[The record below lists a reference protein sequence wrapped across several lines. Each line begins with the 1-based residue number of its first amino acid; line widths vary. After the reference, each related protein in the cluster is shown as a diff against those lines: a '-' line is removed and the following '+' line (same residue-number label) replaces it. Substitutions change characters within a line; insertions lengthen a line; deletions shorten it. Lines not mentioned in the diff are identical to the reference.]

1 MGLTPDAWTPNK
13 TGQDLRKQDE
23 TRAGA
28 SARRVGCCCSDGAP
42 HGFCFALLAMATRR
56 PSRNPD
62 RAPGS
67 TCGGALPQRRTQ
79 GDIQRTNYFVGNSAV
94 EGIHRDSIVRTR
106 NDNFVVTLNHRR
118 RIRIR
123 APRRYKRR
131 PAGARRMAIPR
142 KEQG

>member
-1 MGLTPDAWTPNK
+1 MGLMPPAWTPNK

-28 SARRVGCCCSDGAP
+28 SARRVGCCCSDSAP
-42 HGFCFALLAMATRR
+42 HGFCFALLAMGMATRR

-67 TCGGALPQRRTQ
+67 LGRSHKDGAKEISSERTSS
-79 GDIQRTNYFVGNSAV
+79 VGNSGV
-94 EGIHRDSIVRTR
+94 EGIHRDSIVRTQ

-123 APRRYKRR
+123 APRRYKAPSRR
-131 PAGARRMAIPR
+131 TSHGHP
-142 KEQG
+142 

>member
-1 MGLTPDAWTPNK
+1 MGLMPPAWTPNK

-28 SARRVGCCCSDGAP
+28 SARRVGCCCSDSAP

-67 TCGGALPQRRTQ
+67 LGRSHKDGAKEISSER
-79 GDIQRTNYFVGNSAV
+79 NFVGNSAV
-94 EGIHRDSIVRTR
+94 
-106 NDNFVVTLNHRR
+106 
-118 RIRIR
+118 
-123 APRRYKRR
+123 
-131 PAGARRMAIPR
+131 
-142 KEQG
+142 

>member
-1 MGLTPDAWTPNK
+1 MGLTPPAWTPNK

-67 TCGGALPQRRTQ
+67 AWGRSHKDGAKEISSERTPMCGQLSCWRYTQRQYR
-79 GDIQRTNYFVGNSAV
+79 S
-94 EGIHRDSIVRTR
+94 DS
-106 NDNFVVTLNHRR
+106 
-118 RIRIR
+118 
-123 APRRYKRR
+123 K
-131 PAGARRMAIPR
+131 
-142 KEQG
+142 

>member
-1 MGLTPDAWTPNK
+1 MGLMPPAWTPNK

-67 TCGGALPQRRTQ
+67 AWGRSHKDGAKEISSERTPMCGQLSCWRYTQRQYR
-79 GDIQRTNYFVGNSAV
+79 S
-94 EGIHRDSIVRTR
+94 DS
-106 NDNFVVTLNHRR
+106 
-118 RIRIR
+118 
-123 APRRYKRR
+123 K
-131 PAGARRMAIPR
+131 
-142 KEQG
+142 

>member
-1 MGLTPDAWTPNK
+1 MGLMPPAWTPNK

-67 TCGGALPQRRTQ
+67 RGALPQRRSQ
-79 GDIQRTNYFVGNSAV
+79 GDIQRTNSDVWATQLLKVYTETVSFGLEMTIS
-94 EGIHRDSIVRTR
+94 S
-106 NDNFVVTLNHRR
+106 
-118 RIRIR
+118 
-123 APRRYKRR
+123 
-131 PAGARRMAIPR
+131 
-142 KEQG
+142 

>member
-1 MGLTPDAWTPNK
+1 MGLMPPAWTPNK

-28 SARRVGCCCSDGAP
+28 SARRVGFCCSDGAP
-42 HGFCFALLAMATRR
+42 HGFCFALLAIWPPDVPAGIPTERLGRR
-56 PSRNPD
+56 RSHKD
-62 RAPGS
+62 
-67 TCGGALPQRRTQ
+67 GAKEISSERMESHL
-79 GDIQRTNYFVGNSAV
+79 
-94 EGIHRDSIVRTR
+94 EGIHRDSIVRTQ
-106 NDNFVVTLNHRR
+106 NDNFVVTLKHRR

-131 PAGARRMAIPR
+131 PAGASHMAIPR